1 MPPRPSR
8 EPAAAAASKAGA
20 ASALHGPAAVTLLL
34 GALTVWRVLALAA
47 LDINISFDEAQY
59 WLWAQEPAFG
69 YFSKPPMVAWAIA
82 ATTAVCGD
90 GEVCIKLGSALAHFG
105 AALALYHVGRVLFDA
120 RVGFWSAL
128 AYGLMPGVSFSSL
141 VITTDPFLLLFW
153 ALALLM
159 LVRVR
164 AGGGIGAWLLL
175 GLFVGLG
182 LMSKYA
188 MVFFIGSL
196 AVALAWVPSLRAQ
209 ARRPGP
215 WLALLVAAAC
225 YAPNLWWNWSNDF
238 VSYAHTQANANLG
251 GDLFNPGELGAFLGS
266 QFGVFGPIF
275 FAVLLWIVLRRWRPT
290 VADERFRLLIAF
302 TLPVLAVMTVE
313 SLLSRANA
321 NWAATAYVAG
331 SVLVTA
337 WLLERDRLRLF
348 KTAIAL
354 HLAIIFVLHNF
365 TVLAPLAGIEPGSKL
380 DPLKRVRGWD
390 AMGESVAGLRAQAPD
405 ARLLFDDRK
414 TMATLVY
421 YVRPHPFAA
430 RMWNPDGV
438 VENHY
443 ELEMALAEGDAGPFL
458 YVTRHTDPAAVT
470 GRFATAEQV
479 SVLRVTLSAD
489 EALTLHVWRLDGFE
503 GYGS

>member
-1 MPPRPSR
+1 MPATRSPGP
-8 EPAAAAASKAGA
+8 G
-20 ASALHGPAAVTLLL
+20 SALTGPVPVVLLL
-34 GALTVWRVLALAA
+34 GALTVWRVMALSA
-47 LDINISFDEAQY
+47 LGINVSFDEAQY
-59 WLWAQEPAFG
+59 WLWAQDPAFG

-90 GEVCIKLGSALAHFG
+90 GEVCVKLGSSLAHFG
-105 AALALYHVGRVLFDA
+105 AALALYHVGWRLFD
-120 RVGFWSAL
+120 RRIGFWSAL
-128 AYGLMPGVSFSSL
+128 AYALMPGVSFSSL

-164 AGGGIGAWLLL
+164 EGAGLAAWLGL

-182 LMSKYA
+182 LLSKYA
-188 MVFFIGSL
+188 MVFFVVSL
-196 AVALAWVPSLRAQ
+196 ALSLAWVPSLRGEPRKA
-209 ARRPGP
+209 GP
-215 WLALLVAAAC
+215 WLALVVAALC

-251 GDLFNPGELGAFLGS
+251 GDLFNPDQLAEFVGS

-275 FAVLLWIVLRRWRPT
+275 FAVLLWIVIARWRPT
-290 VADERFRLLIAF
+290 VGDERYRLLIAF
-302 TLPVLAVMTVE
+302 ALPVLAVMTVE

-321 NWAATAYVAG
+321 NWAATAYVAA

-337 WLLERDRLRLF
+337 WLLERDRTRLF
-348 KTAIAL
+348 KAAVAL
-354 HLAIIFVLHNF
+354 HLVVIFVLHNF
-365 TVLAPLAGIEPGSKL
+365 TLLAPLAGIEPGSKL

-390 AMGESVAGLRAQAPD
+390 VMGDSIAGLRAQAPD

-430 RMWNPDGV
+430 RMWNPGGAI
-438 VENHY
+438 ENHY
-443 ELEMALAEGDAGPFL
+443 ELEMALGDADVGAGPFL
-458 YVTRHTDPAAVT
+458 YVTRAEDQAAVT
-470 GRFATAEQV
+470 GRFDTAERV
-479 SVLRVTLSAD
+479 AVLRVSLSEDA
-489 EALTLHVWRLDGFE
+489 ALTLNVWRLDGFQ